1 LNGTAVARRFLFVL
15 RTKLGDTLIH
25 FQTVR
30 AFAARHPRDAVS
42 LLIRRDYAPLLGGEP
57 AVRFVFFGNRAEMV
71 AKLLWLRVSAP
82 PFDALAVLTG
92 YGPAMLQ
99 IAKLVRA
106 SRRLFFDARFPDAY
120 PEYPAAYAETNL
132 VDRSWQTARLLDP
145 DLPKPVRLALPAL
158 AARRA
163 PRAAD
168 SGPIGLVPLANEL
181 RKNMDAAALAALVE
195 RVHLL
200 HPGRPIWIL
209 LNPSDRGAEVVL
221 GKPPPEGA
229 EIRTFRSLADLVPFY
244 LELGTWYGTDT
255 GLYHLAVALGI
266 PATVFFGPTQ
276 PRLIVMP
283 DQPGVA
289 AVRLA
294 ALGDAHCDEKACA
307 RPVCLH
313 QSVAVWGGAPG
324 APRLDDT
331 PAACPLRNAP
341 ADTLVADTIHENPR
355 HQA

>member
-1 LNGTAVARRFLFVL
+1 VTRRYLFVL

-25 FQTVR
+25 FQTVQ
-30 AFAARHPRDAVS
+30 AFVARHPRDEVT
-42 LLIRRDYAPLLGGEP
+42 LLIRRDYAPLLEGAAGI
-57 AVRFVFFGNRAEMV
+57 RFAFFGNRVEMI
-71 AKLLWLRVSAP
+71 ARLLWLRIAAK

-106 SRRLFFDARFPDAY
+106 QRRLFFDARFPDAY
-120 PEYPAAYAETNL
+120 PEFPPPYEETSL

-145 DLPKPVRLALPAL
+145 DLSKPLRLTLPAL
-158 AARRA
+158 AARRS

-168 SGPIGLVPLANEL
+168 QGPIGVVPLANEL
-181 RKNMDAAALAALVE
+181 RKNMDAVALAALVE
-195 RVHLL
+195 RVRVL
-200 HPGRPIWIL
+200 HPGRPVWIL
-209 LNPSDRGAEVVL
+209 LNPSDRGADAVL
-221 GKPPPEGA
+221 RTPPPAGA
-229 EIRTFRSLADLVPFY
+229 EVRTFRNLADLVPLY
-244 LELGTWYGTDT
+244 LALGAWFGTDT

-283 DQPGVA
+283 DQPGVS

-294 ALGDAHCDEKACA
+294 ALGDAHCDEKACL

-313 QSVAVWGGAPG
+313 QCVAVWRGVGVTAQLG
-324 APRLDDT
+324 DT
-331 PAACPLRNAP
+331 PPACPLRAAP
-341 ADTLVADTIHENPR
+341 PHALLADNVHENPR
-355 HQA
+355 HQT

>member
-1 LNGTAVARRFLFVL
+1 MTRRFLFVL

-25 FQTVR
+25 FQTVQ
-30 AFAARHPRDAVS
+30 AFAARHPADEVL
-42 LLIRRDYAPLLGGEP
+42 LLIRRDYAPLLESSPG
-57 AVRFVFFGNRAEMV
+57 VRFVFFGNRAEMV
-71 AKLLWLRVSAP
+71 AKLLWLRIAAK

-99 IAKLVRA
+99 IAQLVRA
-106 SRRLFFDARFPDAY
+106 QRRLFFDARFPDAF
-120 PEYPAAYAETNL
+120 PEYPPAYAETSL

-145 DLPKPVRLALPAL
+145 DLPKPLRLALPAL
-158 AARRA
+158 ATRRA

-168 SGPIGLVPLANEL
+168 QGPVGVVPLANEL

-195 RVHLL
+195 RVRVL
-200 HPGRPIWIL
+200 HPGRPVWIL
-209 LNPSDRGAEVVL
+209 LNPSDRGANSVL
-221 GKPPPEGA
+221 RAPLLAGA
-229 EIRTFRSLADLVPFY
+229 EVKTFRNFTDLVPLY
-244 LELGTWYGTDT
+244 RELGAWYGTDT

-266 PATVFFGPTQ
+266 PANVFFGPTQ

-283 DQPGVA
+283 DQPGVI

-294 ALGDAHCDEKACA
+294 ALGDAHCDEKACM

-313 QSVAVWGGAPG
+313 QCVAVWRGVGVT
-324 APRLDDT
+324 PRLDET
-331 PAACPLRNAP
+331 PAACPLRAVP
-341 ADTLVADTIHENPR
+341 PETLLVDNLHENPR

>member
-1 LNGTAVARRFLFVL
+1 MARRFLFVL

-25 FQTVR
+25 FQTVQ
-30 AFAARHPRDAVS
+30 AFAVRHPRDAVTV
-42 LLIRRDYAPLLGGEP
+42 LTRRDYAPLLAAEP
-57 AVRFVFFGNRAEMV
+57 RIRFVFFRNRAEMV
-71 AKLLWLRVSAP
+71 ARLLWLRITER
-82 PFDALAVLTG
+82 PFDALAVLVG

-120 PEYPAAYAETNL
+120 PEYPGAYAETNL

-145 DLPKPVRLALPAL
+145 ELPKPVRLALPAL

-163 PRAAD
+163 PRASE

-181 RKNMDAAALAALVE
+181 RKNMDAVTLAALVE
-195 RVHLL
+195 RVRAL
-200 HPGRPIWIL
+200 HPGRPVWIL
-209 LNPSDRGAEVVL
+209 INPADRGAEDVL
-221 GKPPPEGA
+221 RKPPFDA
-229 EIRTFRSLADLVPFY
+229 EIRTFRSLADLVPLY
-244 LELGTWYGTDT
+244 LELGAWYGTDT
-255 GLYHLAVALGI
+255 GLYHLAVALDI

-313 QSVAVWGGAPG
+313 QAVAVWRGARGAPG
-324 APRLDDT
+324 LEDT
-331 PAACPLRNAP
+331 PAACPLRTAP
-341 ADTLVADTIHENPR
+341 PDKLVIDTVRENPR
-355 HQA
+355 QQA